1 MAHAH
6 RAASYYAR
14 RVCDRTA
21 NEPAVRSHARSASHD
36 AGAMDARRAATNMRV
51 CRLSCR
57 VAHDAALPT
66 LNDGDD
72 IDNAQASSVASVC
85 PPRAAERAPMK
96 SPIGSP
102 EQRAP
107 SGAAPS
113 GAARRREARD
123 ARASSAPGSQPATKK
138 RRGSS
143 KAAGSLASGD
153 PPITEDLVLRCSS
166 LQDEVAALRARAF
179 AADLRAA
186 SAKARSAAADTR
198 SENLAHDLALRR
210 ADGDALAPLA
220 EPALCELERSLRAAA
235 DRAADAASA
244 RRAAEEQERRCVVCL
259 DQPRTHAPSRCLHLC
274 CCEAC
279 SAPLAKCPMCR
290 SALPAGSWR
299 RVYF

>member
-1 MAHAH
+1 
-6 RAASYYAR
+6 
-14 RVCDRTA
+14 
-21 NEPAVRSHARSASHD
+21 
-36 AGAMDARRAATNMRV
+36 
-51 CRLSCR
+51 
-57 VAHDAALPT
+57 
-66 LNDGDD
+66 
-72 IDNAQASSVASVC
+72 
-85 PPRAAERAPMK
+85 MK

-179 AADLRAA
+179 AADLRASASDNAHRRAQAEQEAFRTRADAANLRAA

-279 SAPLAKCPMCR
+279 SAPLAECPMCR